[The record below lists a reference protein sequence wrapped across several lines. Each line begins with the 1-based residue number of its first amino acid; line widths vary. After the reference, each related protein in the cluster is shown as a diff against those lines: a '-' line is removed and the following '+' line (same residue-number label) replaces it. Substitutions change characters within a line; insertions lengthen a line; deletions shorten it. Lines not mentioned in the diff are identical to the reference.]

1 MALYEVLIKGG
12 QVFDPARDV
21 RGVYDVA
28 ISQGKIAAI
37 ERDIAP
43 TQAQRVIMAQ
53 GLLVVPGLVD
63 LHTHLGFELHTKVVQ
78 ANDVCP
84 QAGVTTAVDMG
95 SVGAFT
101 FPWYREQAIKKT
113 AIRLR
118 SFLNIASLGTI
129 AIHTPYYVERY
140 GQYVDLADTL
150 RTIEENREHIRGIK
164 VFTSGAMVGQWAHH
178 ALGAARQVADRVGLP
193 IAVHISMQPP
203 PLAEVLAYL
212 GPGDIVTHTYT
223 PHDQGI
229 LDEAGR
235 VRPCVWEARR
245 RGVLFDL
252 GHGAGSFAFDVA
264 RKAMAQDFLPDSLS
278 TDLYYA
284 NVEKPVK
291 DFPTTISKFLNL
303 GLPLE
308 DALARATCN
317 PARALG
323 EPTLGTLAP
332 GSPADI
338 ALFTLR
344 EGAFSFVDCL
354 GQTLEGPWQLTC
366 ELTLYGGQIIYAKG
380 A

>member
-1 MALYEVLIKGG
+1 MSGKKPSDEELQQRLEQAEAALAALRRGEVDLVLGDSG
-12 QVFDPARDV
+12 P
-21 RGVYDVA
+21 
-28 ISQGKIAAI
+28 
-37 ERDIAP
+37 
-43 TQAQRVIMAQ
+43 
-53 GLLVVPGLVD
+53 LLVRLKSLIDENERLTSQWKATFDAAGDAIFVLDTEHRV
-63 LHTHLGFELHTKVVQ
+63 LQ
-78 ANDVCP
+78 ANRAAEAAFDCP
-84 QAGVTTAVDMG
+84 RAEMIGKRCCEIVHGTAAPIPDCPFHRMRTSLQRERLEMQVGERWFAVTTD
-95 SVGAFT
+95 
-101 FPWYREQAIKKT
+101 P
-113 AIRLR
+113 
-118 SFLNIASLGTI
+118 
-129 AIHTPYYVERY
+129 
-140 GQYVDLADTL
+140 
-150 RTIEENREHIRGIK
+150 
-164 VFTSGAMVGQWAHH
+164 
-178 ALGAARQVADRVGLP
+178 
-193 IAVHISMQPP
+193 
-203 PLAEVLAYL
+203 
-212 GPGDIVTHTYT
+212 
-223 PHDQGI
+223 I